1 LHANAAVQSMIH
13 FYSDRR
19 DELGGLD
26 IYQPITPGQR
36 ARNRRAAPAEQPALP
51 FTLAFRLSMPRPFQ
65 LKAGAL

>member
-1 LHANAAVQSMIH
+1 MIH

-26 IYQPITPGQR
+26 IYQPITRGQR
-36 ARNRRAAPAEQPALP
+36 ARNTRTAPAEQPALP
-51 FTLAFRLSMPRPFQ
+51 FIPAFRLSMPRPFQ